1 MGRYFAVSP
10 FAGRPNAMERDATRL
25 RRLLLDAELSGK
37 VVDAAWPGWWDAG
50 KDDEPASREALRHSL
65 AQRLGLSRKSLM
77 GDRVEFVWRDEARF
91 KHLKAQGSVQLAA
104 LTSFGMA
111 VGSYLLKTV
120 PAAPQALR
128 LDAARL
134 RTALLELDPW
144 VGLSGLVGT
153 AWELGIPVIHLRVFP
168 LATKGMQ
175 AMVVTHEGRHAILLG
190 RDASYPAPVAFT
202 VAHELGHIACGH
214 LGTAP
219 ALVDF
224 EWEDEERDVQE
235 AEADRFAL
243 ELLTGAAEPLIDPG
257 AARFTGEALAKA
269 AMSAGKLHR
278 IEPGTLVLVLAHQHG
293 CWPAANE
300 ALSRIYDQPRPIWAE
315 INRFA
320 VERLSHA
327 VLEEDAREFLWRVLG
342 QD

>member
-1 MGRYFAVSP
+1 
-10 FAGRPNAMERDATRL
+10 MERDATRL
-25 RRLLLDAELSGK
+25 RRLLLDAELTGK

-50 KDDEPASREALRHSL
+50 KDDEPAAREALRHSL
-65 AQRLGLSRKSLM
+65 AQRLGLSSKSLM

-91 KHLKAQGSVQLAA
+91 KHLKAQGPAQLAA

-111 VGSYLLKTV
+111 VGSYLLR
-120 PAAPQALR
+120 AAPAMQPPW
-128 LDAARL
+128 LDAAQL

-153 AWELGIPVIHLRVFP
+153 AWELGIPIVHLRVFP
-168 LATKGMQ
+168 LAAKGMQ
-175 AMVVTHEGRHAILLG
+175 AMVVTDEGRHAILLG

-202 VAHELGHIACGH
+202 VAHEIGHIACGH
-214 LGTAP
+214 LGAAS

-224 EWEDEERDVQE
+224 EWENDERDIQE
-235 AEADRFAL
+235 TEADRFAL
-243 ELLTGAAEPLIDPG
+243 ELLTGTAEPLIDPG

-278 IEPGTLVLVLAHQHG
+278 IEPGTLVLVLAHRYG

-315 INRFA
+315 INRVA
-320 VERLSHA
+320 VERLSRA
-327 VLEEDAREFLWRVLG
+327 RLDEDAREFLWRVLG